1 MAYGDGGFFFTQPV
15 GNGYG
20 SLDALAYGDPRY
32 AQGYQTSYPPA
43 NSCLRRPDDCSAQ
56 EVRQEIKQVEASL
69 ESLYTKKALAMAND
83 QQRLTA
89 NYTKAIGDRRRGLAF
104 LQELLALRMAYA
116 RGARQGR
123 RASESRSTP
132 LQFRGQAGMV
142 YASGASGASGAAGA
156 AASNDLFGQGAEGL
170 YPDDIRYGPYVAPAP
185 TETQEYTTA
194 DVADLEESVSLLDDP
209 VGWMRANPL
218 LTAGIGA
225 AAFFGFREW
234 KRRRTL

>member
-20 SLDALAYGDPRY
+20 GLDALAYGDPRY
-32 AQGYQTSYPPA
+32 AQGYQTSYPPT

-69 ESLYTKKALAMAND
+69 ESLYTKKSLAMARG
-83 QQRLTA
+83 QGRLSA
-89 NYTKAIGDRRRGLAF
+89 SYADAIQDRRRGLAF
-104 LQELLALRMAYA
+104 LRELLALRMAYA

-132 LQFRGQAGMV
+132 LRFRGQAGMV

-194 DVADLEESVSLLDDP
+194 DMADLEESVSLLDDP
-209 VGWMRANPL
+209 VGWVRANPL

-225 AAFFGFREW
+225 AAFFGFRVW
-234 KRRRTL
+234 KRRRTF

>member
-132 LQFRGQAGMV
+132 LRFRGQAGMV

-209 VGWMRANPL
+209 VGWVRANPL

>member
-156 AASNDLFGQGAEGL
+156 GDSNDLFGQGAEGL